1 MFSSP
6 CVSLFIPPSGHG
18 YSCHSNRSQAALG
31 VSASIDA
38 LIDLIDCIAIFLKR
52 LHIYTEMTQL
62 PSALSGILVKI
73 MVEILSVL
81 ALATKQIKQ
90 GRFSK

>member
-1 MFSSP
+1 MFSSQ
-6 CVSLFIPPSGHG
+6 CASFLIPPSGHG
-18 YSCHSNRSQAALG
+18 YLCHSNRCQAALS
-31 VSASIDA
+31 VSASYDA

-62 PSALSGILVKI
+62 PDALSGILVKI
-73 MVEILSVL
+73 MVEILSVF